1 MRTDFMARGPR
12 TRCVTPRTPSDGFSR
27 VVLDLPEGA
36 SPSRGIPSD
45 SASVGVGVGVGV
57 GAIDGPPTQEQAGT
71 FRGRDGA
78 FVRGWARVGSCGLM
92 NGRTVGRSD
101 GRTQPVGPASRT
113 ASEILNLAS
122 FSRKLP
128 ASFRAIASYA
138 SLSAHVFRGS
148 STSLGT
154 PSTAT
159 GMCRPK
165 MG

>member
-1 MRTDFMARGPR
+1 MARGPR

-71 FRGRDGA
+71 FRGRAGA

-165 MG
+165 IG